1 MHHFKLSFDRK
12 LSSGT
17 LWQIG
22 IVCAII
28 VLCLTVSYTL
38 LACTDDWDTFCQDKR
53 ISKFMLPIYLLM
65 DQNLYNEIYLASEE
79 VSSTG
84 ETVTHFYNDR
94 LKFAS
99 GLTFLF
105 GMIFLN
111 GAVIAILSD
120 FIKRRVDNYHNGRT
134 HYLKKGHYLIMGY
147 DDIVPSVI
155 THILT
160 KHPDAYILLLTSAP
174 AEFIHEKMRESVAQ
188 RYLNHIVVNYGHRI
202 SKDYYKDICLE
213 HAKEIYIAGDRR
225 KPQHDALN
233 VECVQSICAYLEGK
247 QDHTVKRIT
256 CVFENLDTYTS
267 FCTSDIFSDL
277 TKGVHVEFVP
287 YNFYVGWATQVFVR
301 QHYETHRDTRLM
313 AYPSVCGQGIR
324 AVDDNKC
331 VHLVFVG
338 TSTFA
343 VSFAREAAHL
353 MHFPNF
359 DGTNHRTRITFID
372 TNMEVE
378 MQEIITR
385 FRHLFDIQSYYYGDF
400 TENGKHASE
409 LQDIR
414 VNKELDTTDFLDV
427 EFEFIKGDVFSQ
439 PVQNLLCKWHKDNGQ
454 YLSIF
459 LAMSKQSKNFAISMN
474 LPDELYENKAD
485 EWNTPIF
492 IRQDDAD
499 NFVTLLQGQSRKKAN
514 PYGRLENGTLIGENR
529 YGRYANIYPFG
540 MNDTAFYLEEEAM
553 RRAKLINY
561 LYETANYD
569 TNTFQ
574 PMTVL
579 AATSDETLWQEAKK
593 FWNTKT
599 VAEKWSNMFFAYS
612 IKYKLIYLRA
622 ARGLAIDDSSRDHEP
637 LTEAEIQ
644 AVGRAEHN
652 RWNVERLLMGYRK
665 PLPEEDVYTLKENKD
680 DDKETDEMKKLRK
693 NKKLFI
699 HAEIRPFDGEKGLSE
714 KMQKLDTEFA
724 QYIPWII
731 QKTQKKV

>member
-1 MHHFKLSFDRK
+1 MQHFKLSFDRK

-22 IVCAII
+22 IVTAII
-28 VLCLTVSYTL
+28 VICLAASYSL
-38 LACTDDWDTFCQDKR
+38 LACTDDWGVFCEKR
-53 ISKFMLPIYLLM
+53 GISKIMLPIYLLM

-79 VSSTG
+79 VDAAGVPLHS
-84 ETVTHFYNDR
+84 YNVG
-94 LKFAS
+94 LKLAS

-111 GAVIAILSD
+111 GAIIAILSD

-134 HYLKKGHYLIMGY
+134 HYLKKGHFLIMGY
-147 DDIVPSVI
+147 DDMVPSII
-155 THILT
+155 TNILT
-160 KHPDAYILLLTSAP
+160 KYPTADILLLTSAP

-188 RYLNHIVVNYGHRI
+188 RYQDNIVVNYGHRI
-202 SKDYYKDICLE
+202 SSDYYEDIHLE
-213 HAKEIYIAGDRR
+213 NAIEIYVAGDRR

-233 VECVQSICAYLEGK
+233 VECVQSICAYLAK
-247 QDHTVKRIT
+247 RPNHTVRRIN

-277 TKGVHVEFVP
+277 TKDIHVEFVP
-287 YNFYVGWATQVFVR
+287 YNFYVGWGTQVFVR
-301 QHYETHRDTRLM
+301 QHYESHRNSQLM
-313 AYPSVCGQGIR
+313 PYPSVCGQGI
-324 AVDDNKC
+324 ADDKH

-353 MHFPNF
+353 MHFPNSN
-359 DGTNHRTRITFID
+359 GANHRTRITFID
-372 TNMEVE
+372 TNMDVE

-385 FRHLFDIQSYYYGDF
+385 FRHLFDIQSYYYGDY
-400 TENGKHASE
+400 TETGTHTSDIQN
-409 LQDIR
+409 IR
-414 VNKELDTTDFLDV
+414 VNKKLDATEFLDV
-427 EFEFIKGDVFSQ
+427 EFEFIKGDIFSQ
-439 PVQNLLCKWHKDNGQ
+439 PVQDLLCEWHRDKGQ
-454 YLSIF
+454 YLSLF

-474 LPDELYENKAD
+474 LPDELYENKAN

-499 NFVTLLQGQSRKKAN
+499 NFVTLLQGQSRKKEGMYSKQSDDHVEEE
-514 PYGRLENGTLIGENR
+514 PR

-540 MNDTAFYLEEEAM
+540 MNDTAFYLDEVAM

-561 LYETANYD
+561 LYTTADYES
-569 TNTFQ
+569 NTFL

-579 AATSDETLWQEAKK
+579 ATISNETLWKDAKK
-593 FWNTKT
+593 FWKT
-599 VAEKWSNMFFAYS
+599 RNVAEKWSNMFFAYG
-612 IKYKLIYLRA
+612 IQYKLIYLRA
-622 ARGLAIDDSSRDHEP
+622 SRGLAIDDTSRDLEP
-637 LTEAEIQ
+637 LTQAEIE

-665 PLPEEDVYTLKENKD
+665 PLPEEDVYNLPKKEGEE
-680 DDKETDEMKKLRK
+680 ETEEMKKLRQNK
-693 NKKLFI
+693 NLFI
-699 HAEIRPFDGEKGLSE
+699 HAEIRPYDGEKGLSA
-714 KMQKLDTEFA
+714 KMRKLDTEFA

-731 QKTQKKV
+731 QKAQEKGQL

>member
-1 MHHFKLSFDRK
+1 MQHFKLSFDRK

-22 IVCAII
+22 IVSAII
-28 VLCLTVSYTL
+28 VLCLTISYVL
-38 LACTDDWDTFCQDKR
+38 MACTDDWKAFCDDRGISR
-53 ISKFMLPIYLLM
+53 IMLPIYLLM
-65 DQNLYNEIYLASEE
+65 DQNLYNEIYLGTSEH
-79 VSSTG
+79 S
-84 ETVTHFYNDR
+84 YNNA

-111 GAVIAILSD
+111 GAIIAILSD

-134 HYLKKGHYLIMGY
+134 HYLRKGHYLIMGY
-147 DDIVPSVI
+147 DDMVPSII
-155 THILT
+155 TSILS
-160 KHPDAYILLLTSAP
+160 KYPNADILLLTSAP
-174 AEFIHEKMRESVAQ
+174 ADFIHEKMRESVAQ
-188 RYLNHIVVNYGHRI
+188 RYQDNIVVNYGHRI
-202 SKDYYKDICLE
+202 SSDYYEDIHLE
-213 HAKEIYIAGDRR
+213 HAKEIYVAGDRR

-233 VECVQSICAYLEGK
+233 VECVQSICAYLAK
-247 QDHTVKRIT
+247 RPNHTVRRIN

-267 FCTSDIFSDL
+267 FCTSDIFSNL
-277 TKGVHVEFVP
+277 TKNIHVEFVP

-301 QHYETHRDTRLM
+301 QCYESHRDSQLM
-313 AYPSVCGQGIR
+313 PYPSVCGPGI
-324 AVDDNKC
+324 ADTKNNKH
-331 VHLVFVG
+331 VHLAFVG

-353 MHFPNF
+353 MHFPN
-359 DGTNHRTRITFID
+359 GNTKNHRTRITFID
-372 TNMEVE
+372 TNMDVE

-385 FRHLFDIQSYYYGDF
+385 FRHLFDIQSYYYGDY
-400 TENGKHASE
+400 TESGEHKLHK
-409 LQDIR
+409 LDTR
-414 VNKELDTTDFLDV
+414 VNKKLDTKEFLDV
-427 EFEFIKGDVFSQ
+427 EFEFIKGDIFSK
-439 PVQNLLCKWHKDNGQ
+439 PVQDLLCEWHRDKKQ
-454 YLSIF
+454 YLSLF

-492 IRQDDAD
+492 IRQDDSD
-499 NFVTLLQGQSRKKAN
+499 NFVTLLQEQSRQKKGMYAT
-514 PYGRLENGTLIGENR
+514 LSNGQITEEPR

-540 MNDTAFYLEEEAM
+540 MNDTAFYLDEVAM

-561 LYETANYD
+561 LYTTADYD
-569 TNTFQ
+569 SNTFL

-579 AATSDETLWQEAKK
+579 ASISNETLWKDAKT
-593 FWNTKT
+593 FWKNTN
-599 VAEKWSNMFFAYS
+599 VAGKWSNMFFAYS
-612 IKYKLIYLRA
+612 IQYKLMYLRT
-622 ARGLAIDDSSRDHEP
+622 ARGLSIEDSSRDLEP
-637 LTEAEIQ
+637 LTEAEIE

-665 PLPEEDVYTLKENKD
+665 PLPEEDAYNLSKKDGVEETEEMAKLKQ
-680 DDKETDEMKKLRK
+680 

-699 HAEIRPFDGEKGLSE
+699 HAEIRPYDGKKSLSA

-731 QKTQKKV
+731 QKAQEKGQL